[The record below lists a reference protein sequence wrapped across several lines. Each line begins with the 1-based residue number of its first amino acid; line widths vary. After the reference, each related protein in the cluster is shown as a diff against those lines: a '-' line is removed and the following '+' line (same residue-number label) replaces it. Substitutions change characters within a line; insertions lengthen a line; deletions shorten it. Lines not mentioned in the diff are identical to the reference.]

1 MAYRPQDNPMIS
13 PPRRGP
19 SREARFRFLRRR
31 PCAVADR
38 PAQRANR
45 PARDQRRL
53 APVAR
58 SRTSRAP
65 TESTVRLFY
74 LVFGTTSE
82 PVHFLVIPLGAKIAN
97 LQKSV
102 SMSDSK
108 GLNDVSLDSDTR
120 LTNLSAIEHEELKE
134 YIKKWDEE
142 F

>member
-1 MAYRPQDNPMIS
+1 
-13 PPRRGP
+13 
-19 SREARFRFLRRR
+19 
-31 PCAVADR
+31 
-38 PAQRANR
+38 
-45 PARDQRRL
+45 
-53 APVAR
+53 
-58 SRTSRAP
+58 
-65 TESTVRLFY
+65 
-74 LVFGTTSE
+74 VFGTTSE